1 VPLPVPE
8 VVTKHQDALL
18 TQVHEVLELTVNKVV
33 PAAEVTFWFEGVTV
47 SDGDAAAWVTVTFTG
62 LAPFTLTV
70 IVATRCV
77 VAVFSE

>member
-1 VPLPVPE
+1 MPLPVPE

-33 PAAEVTFWFEGVTV
+33 PAAEVTFWLEGLTASV
-47 SDGDAAAWVTVTFTG
+47 GAAAAWVTVTFTG

-70 IVATRCV
+70 MVASR
-77 VAVFSE
+77 